1 MFRPG
6 HLAPGII
13 ETLGADTSNSRG
25 TAVPAG
31 NAAFGSW
38 TSLGTCNRGAS
49 AIYLTV
55 HWVVDDHG
63 RWGRLRLRGGTGRI
77 FLDSV
82 FLWGEQTLTGQQV
95 PLAWWLPLY
104 LKPGEE
110 VFASALAH
118 SSFGGNMYTM
128 IHTIAPL
135 PGFGYQRAEAVGIA
149 GTTGADQAK
158 LTLLADPGGT
168 AHTKGAWTEVSSS
181 LPFHAKAFMV
191 MTQADAGIAS
201 RRGLLDVGIGDDGS
215 GGAGSVLVS
224 NLEYVHEDRNM
235 GGLEARL
242 FPRDIPSGTRIVM
255 RHQSASTTTNI
266 RRCRAG
272 LLIFR

>member
-25 TAVPAG
+25 TAVPVG

-55 HWVVDDHG
+55 HWFPGDHYTFG
-63 RWGRLRLRGGTGRI
+63 RMRLRGGTGRI

-82 FLWGEQTLTGQQV
+82 FFWAEQITSQHL
-95 PLAWWLPLY
+95 PLAWWLPLCI
-104 LKPGEE
+104 KPGEE
-110 VFASALAH
+110 VFASALSERGA
-118 SSFGGNMYTM
+118 GGNAYTM

-149 GTTGADQAK
+149 GTTGANQAK

-191 MTQADAGIAS
+191 MTQADAGISA

-215 GGAGSVLVS
+215 GGAGLVLIS

-242 FPRDIPSGTRIVM
+242 FPRDLPSGTRIVM
-255 RHQSASTTTNI
+255 RHQSSSTTTGI